1 MSKRKFSGS
10 ISGKGYYIALIL
22 CAVAIGIS
30 GYLYY
35 ANQNAKEAAADD
47 PAELVGATDEGVG
60 AVATG
65 PSQTQ
70 EPTETQQAPD
80 TRPAKRVAPVSGET
94 VCGYAMDALSYNQT
108 TRDWRIH
115 NGIDIAAEAGAEVA
129 AAAEGS
135 VYSVYEDDTMGM
147 TVVIH
152 HEGGYTTT
160 YSSLDKEVL
169 VKAGEKVSAGQA
181 IGKVGNTA
189 LLENAVGDHL
199 HFAVSCGNTPV
210 DPESFLND

>member
-35 ANQNAKEAAADD
+35 ANQDAEEVSADQQ
-47 PAELVGATDEGVG
+47 AELVSATEGKSQP
-60 AVATG
+60 AATG
-65 PSQTQ
+65 SSENQESTGAAQT
-70 EPTETQQAPD
+70 PD
-80 TRPAKRVAPVSGET
+80 TRPAKRTAPVSGET
-94 VCGYAMDALSYNQT
+94 VNGYAMDALSYNQT

-115 NGIDIAAEAGAEVA
+115 NGIDIAAEAGTPVC

-135 VYSVYEDDTMGM
+135 VYSVYEDDTMGT

-152 HEGGYTTT
+152 HEGGYTTS
-160 YSSLDKEVL
+160 YSSLDKEVA
-169 VKAGEKVSAGQA
+169 VKAGDEVTAGQT
-181 IGKVGNTA
+181 IGKVANTA
-189 LLENAVGDHL
+189 LVENAIGDHL

-210 DPESFLND
+210 DPESFLSD